1 MILFPGCKV
10 NLGLNVLRK
19 RADGYH
25 DIETVM
31 MPVGWTDV
39 LELLPSQADDV
50 RLTILGRRIDCEP
63 EKNLVVKA
71 FRAVQMVCDIPPL
84 DIVLQKIV
92 PDGAGLG
99 GGSADAA
106 STVKGLNELFALG
119 LSDAKMA
126 EIAATIG
133 ADCPFFIF
141 NRPMLATG
149 TGTELSPVDL
159 PAIRGLSLLIVKP
172 ESTSVSTAQAY
183 RGITPSLPQ
192 VPVAELTKLGIDEW
206 QGRLVNDFEKSIFPL
221 APEVERVKVV
231 MMRSGALYSSMSG
244 SGSAVYG
251 IFADESQAR
260 RAAREFSGYP
270 LYIEPSLML

>member
-50 RLTILGRRIDCEP
+50 RLTTLGRRIDCEP

-221 APEVERVKVV
+221 APEVERVKD
-231 MMRSGALYSSMSG
+231 MMLRCGALYSSMSG

-260 RAAREFSGYP
+260 RAAREFQGYP

>member
-1 MILFPGCKV
+1 MILFPGCKI

-50 RLTILGRRIDCEP
+50 RLTTLGRRIDCVP

-71 FRAVQMVCDIPPL
+71 FRAVQSVCDIPPV

-119 LSDAKMA
+119 LSDARMA

-159 PAIRGLSLLIVKP
+159 RAIRGLSLLIVKT

-192 VPVAELTKLGIDEW
+192 VPVAELTKLEIDEW

-260 RAAREFSGYP
+260 RAAREFSGSP